1 MFSKSSNMSKT
12 NFPETGSVSVNIIG
26 PGTVIT
32 GDINTNGDMRVDGN
46 VNGKL
51 VVKGKLVLGSTG
63 QIEGEVTCQNADISG
78 GIKGK
83 ITVSELLSLKGT
95 ARINGDIITNKL
107 AIEPGAN
114 FTGSCSMGGVVKE
127 IKHAGTEASKQEK
140 AAGY

>member
-12 NFPETGSVSVNIIG
+12 NFPEAGSVNIIG

-32 GDINTNGDMRVDGN
+32 GDITTNGDVRVDGTL
-46 VNGKL
+46 NGKL
-51 VVKGKLVLGSTG
+51 IVKGKLVLGGTG
-63 QIEGEVTCQNADISG
+63 QVEGEITCQNADISG

-83 ITVSELLSLKGT
+83 INVSELLSLKGT

-127 IKHAGTEASKQEK
+127 IKHAGSESPKQEK
-140 AAGY
+140 AAAY

>member
-12 NFPETGSVSVNIIG
+12 NFPEPGASVNIIG

-32 GDINTNGDMRVDGN
+32 GDINTNGDVRVDGTL
-46 VNGKL
+46 NGKL
-51 VVKGKLVLGSTG
+51 IVKGKLVLGSTG
-63 QIEGEVTCQNADISG
+63 LIDGEVTCQNADISG
-78 GIKGK
+78 AIKGK
-83 ITVSELLSLKGT
+83 ISVSELLSLKGT

-127 IKHAGTEASKQEK
+127 IKHAGTESSKQEK
-140 AAGY
+140 AAAY

>member
-1 MFSKSSNMSKT
+1 MSKT
-12 NFPETGSVSVNIIG
+12 NFPESGSVNIIG

-32 GDINTNGDMRVDGN
+32 GDINTNGDVRVDGTL
-46 VNGKL
+46 NGKL
-51 VVKGKLVLGSTG
+51 IVKGKLVLGNTG
-63 QIEGEVTCQNADISG
+63 VIDGEVSCQNADISG

-95 ARINGDIITNKL
+95 ARINGDIVTNKL

-127 IKHAGTEASKQEK
+127 IKHATTEPAKQEK
-140 AAGY
+140 AAAY